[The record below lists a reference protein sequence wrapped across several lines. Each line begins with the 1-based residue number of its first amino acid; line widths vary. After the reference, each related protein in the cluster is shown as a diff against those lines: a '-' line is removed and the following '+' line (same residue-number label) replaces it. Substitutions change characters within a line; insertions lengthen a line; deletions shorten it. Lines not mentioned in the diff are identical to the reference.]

1 MTGLREALAGYLE
14 LRRSMGFSLAREEKL
29 LGQYV
34 SWLEDRGAATVTTA
48 DALAWVL
55 LPAEA
60 SAGWLKF
67 RMQAVRGFA
76 AHLASLDPA
85 TEIPPPG
92 LLPGGPRRAVP
103 YLYSPDD
110 IASLLAQAGRLKT
123 TLRQQTFRT
132 LIGLMAVTGM
142 RGGEVVALDDDD
154 FEPGRGLLVVRHA
167 KLGRHRLLPLHPAT
181 VTALADYRRL
191 RDQRFPA
198 PRSQALLV
206 SSAGTRL
213 FAFAALHHPEHA
225 ADIERVLAIPPKR
238 ADQNII
244 TYLTDQETKALLAA
258 PDQATR
264 TGRRDHAWILLAIQT
279 GLRASEITGLT
290 CRDVHAGAGA
300 YVACHGKG
308 RKDRITPLTP
318 GTVTTL
324 RAWLAERAGA
334 PGDPLFTTIRGGPL
348 SHDALQQRLAV
359 HAAAAARACPT
370 LTAKNITPHV
380 LRHTAVICTA
390 SAPVRDVGSAA

>member
-1 MTGLREALAGYLE
+1 MTGLRETLAGYLE

-76 AHLASLDPA
+76 AHLATVDPA

-103 YLYSPDD
+103 YLYSPAD
-110 IASLLAQAGRLKT
+110 IAALLAQAGRLKT
-123 TLRQQTFRT
+123 TLRQQTFKT

-167 KLGRHRLLPLHPAT
+167 KLGRHRLLPLHPTT

-191 RDQRFPA
+191 RDQRFPR

-213 FAFAALHHPEHA
+213 LYYNVGQTFA
-225 ADIERVLAIPPKR
+225 RLARR
-238 ADQNII
+238 A
-244 TYLTDQETKALLAA
+244 
-258 PDQATR
+258 
-264 TGRRDHAWILLAIQT
+264 
-279 GLRASEITGLT
+279 GLT
-290 CRDVHAGAGA
+290 ARSGNCRPRPHDLRHSFA
-300 YVACHGKG
+300 VA
-308 RKDRITPLTP
+308 
-318 GTVTTL
+318 TL
-324 RAWLAERAGA
+324 LDWCRAGA
-334 PGDPLFTTIRGGPL
+334 DIAGQMPLL
-348 SHDALQQRLAV
+348 SAYLG
-359 HAAAAARACPT
+359 HAAPAHTYWYLHASPELLAEAARRLGP
-370 LTAKNITPHV
+370 
-380 LRHTAVICTA
+380 
-390 SAPVRDVGSAA
+390 AAGEPR